1 MSDIRS
7 LAVEDIPAVARLFQ
21 KVFRNSAEEPPPA
34 FIEYLRQLYIDAPGN
49 DPEIRPLVYSNDDGR
64 ISGFVGANT
73 LAMTYRGRPLR
84 AAICGSLMVEGH
96 ESDPMAGARLLKA
109 FLAGPQDLSFSETA
123 SEVSTQMWTK
133 LRGVVLPQYSLD
145 WIRVIRPASFGLD
158 LVASRFGPA
167 RALGPLA
174 HAFDRRH
181 RGKLRRG
188 QLRWSGV
195 PDAATTQGP
204 LQVADIDRHGFA
216 ELFAPLTRQFAVQP
230 AWAEGQ
236 LDHILEDA
244 EKKPEFG
251 APVLAAVRTRSGA
264 PVGAFFYHLQPGGTA
279 RVLQVL
285 ALPGQAGSILNCL
298 IEHAAARGAAAV
310 RGRTQPALLEA
321 MMGRRIGFVH
331 AASTV
336 VHSREEELVDAF
348 RHAQGFINGLA
359 GEHWSRLIG
368 GTFNRI

>member
-73 LAMTYRGRPLR
+73 LAMTYRGRALR
-84 AAICGSLMVEGH
+84 AAICGSLMVEGR

-167 RALGPLA
+167 
-174 HAFDRRH
+174 
-181 RGKLRRG
+181 
-188 QLRWSGV
+188 
-195 PDAATTQGP
+195 PD
-204 LQVADIDRHGFA
+204 LC
-216 ELFAPLTRQFAVQP
+216 
-230 AWAEGQ
+230 
-236 LDHILEDA
+236 LEN
-244 EKKPEFG
+244 
-251 APVLAAVRTRSGA
+251 
-264 PVGAFFYHLQPGGTA
+264 H
-279 RVLQVL
+279 
-285 ALPGQAGSILNCL
+285 
-298 IEHAAARGAAAV
+298 
-310 RGRTQPALLEA
+310 
-321 MMGRRIGFVH
+321 
-331 AASTV
+331 
-336 VHSREEELVDAF
+336 
-348 RHAQGFINGLA
+348 
-359 GEHWSRLIG
+359 
-368 GTFNRI
+368 